1 MVHSSPLSRRS
12 HFISVPHH
20 GLYHGELAQD
30 LKLSILLPNN
40 SGRNL
45 INREFATVRQKSKEV
60 HLAFRSFYCVFTTQ
74 KKHFGLLL
82 RPLLRK
88 LPHKSINEITLRNK
102 MKGYSKSDC
111 KALIYVI
118 YAPSIHFHHAILV

>member
-40 SGRNL
+40 SGRYL
-45 INREFATVRQKSKEV
+45 INRKFATVRQKSKEV
-60 HLAFRSFYCVFTTQ
+60 HLAFRSFLV
-74 KKHFGLLL
+74 
-82 RPLLRK
+82 
-88 LPHKSINEITLRNK
+88 
-102 MKGYSKSDC
+102 
-111 KALIYVI
+111 
-118 YAPSIHFHHAILV
+118 HFHDTKEAFWTFISSFTEKITAQKYKRDYVKE